1 MQRIYGISFPTKEQL
16 DEYLALLEERERK
29 DHRKLGP
36 KLKLFMQ
43 AEDVGTGLPLWL
55 PKGATVRRIIERYI
69 VDKELKEGYEHVYTP
84 ALARTKLYEISG
96 HLQHYKDIMYPVMKV
111 DTEDLVLRPMNCPH
125 HIQIYKSDSRS
136 YNDLPMRLA
145 ELGTVYRY
153 EASGALYGL
162 ARVRGMTMNDAH
174 IFCTPEQIEDEV
186 KKALKF
192 IREAYAD
199 IGLTDYS
206 FMLSLHDP
214 KNKEKYIQNDVLWK
228 KSETVLRKILKS
240 INVDFVEK
248 EGEAAFYGP
257 KIDVQVKNVHGKEET
272 LATIQLDFNLPEKFE
287 LEYTNNDNTKKRPVL
302 IHRGGLSTM
311 ERLTAFLIEK
321 YEGAFPVWLAP
332 VQVRLLTF
340 TDRNVKFADKI
351 KEEFLQ
357 AGLRIETDYSNRTV
371 EYKVRDAELNKVPY
385 VIVIGDKEEKNKTV
399 AVRKRGVQGVKFGI
413 KIEEFLKQI
422 QNEINSKA

>member
-1 MQRIYGISFPTKEQL
+1 
-16 DEYLALLEERERK
+16 
-29 DHRKLGP
+29 
-36 KLKLFMQ
+36 
-43 AEDVGTGLPLWL
+43 
-55 PKGATVRRIIERYI
+55 
-69 VDKELKEGYEHVYTP
+69 
-84 ALARTKLYEISG
+84 
-96 HLQHYKDIMYPVMKV
+96 
-111 DTEDLVLRPMNCPH
+111 
-125 HIQIYKSDSRS
+125 
-136 YNDLPMRLA
+136 
-145 ELGTVYRY
+145 
-153 EASGALYGL
+153 
-162 ARVRGMTMNDAH
+162 MTMNDAH